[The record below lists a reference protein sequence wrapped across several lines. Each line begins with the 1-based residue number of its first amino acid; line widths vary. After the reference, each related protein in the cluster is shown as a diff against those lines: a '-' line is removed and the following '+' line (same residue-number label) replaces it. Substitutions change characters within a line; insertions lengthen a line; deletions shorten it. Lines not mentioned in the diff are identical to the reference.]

1 MDLDQSTRAAMIEAM
16 PQLHRF
22 AMSLC
27 RDRDRAN
34 DLTQAALLRAC
45 VNIDKFKA
53 GSSMVAWL
61 LAILRN
67 QHCDTYRKQQ
77 REVEDIDGTYAE
89 ALVSQPE
96 QIARLEHAEL
106 RAALAELPHEM
117 RRCLILV
124 CVDGLSYEEAGKA
137 CNCSV
142 GTVKSRVHRARARL
156 AVMLS
161 IVEPADLCSQ
171 PGAQFDAKLYRH
183 HGSAAQTGAQ
193 IIVDVT
199 D

>member
-1 MDLDQSTRAAMIEAM
+1 MDLDHSTRAAMLDAM

-27 RDRDRAN
+27 RDRDKAN
-34 DLTQAALLRAC
+34 DLTQAALLRAY

-61 LAILRN
+61 LVILRN

-77 REVEDIDGTYAE
+77 REVEDIDGTYAG
-89 ALVSQPE
+89 ALVSQPD
-96 QIARLEHAEL
+96 QIARLEYAEL
-106 RAALAELPHEM
+106 LAALAELPHEM

-156 AVMLS
+156 AAMLS
-161 IVEPADLCSQ
+161 IVEPADLRGE
-171 PGAQFDAKLYRH
+171 PGPQFDAKLYRY
-183 HGSAAQTGAQ
+183 HGSAAQTGAR

-199 D
+199 V

>member
-1 MDLDQSTRAAMIEAM
+1 
-16 PQLHRF
+16 
-22 AMSLC
+22 
-27 RDRDRAN
+27 
-34 DLTQAALLRAC
+34 
-45 VNIDKFKA
+45 
-53 GSSMVAWL
+53 
-61 LAILRN
+61 
-67 QHCDTYRKQQ
+67 
-77 REVEDIDGTYAE
+77 
-89 ALVSQPE
+89 VSQPE
-96 QIARLEHAEL
+96 QIARLEYAEL

-124 CVDGLSYEEAGKA
+124 CVDGLSYEEAAKA

-156 AVMLS
+156 AAMLS
-161 IVEPADLCSQ
+161 IVEPADLCGE

-183 HGSAAQTGAQ
+183 HGSAAQTSAQ